1 MSAGA
6 YSRAASAGVDT
17 RQAQETDCCVD
28 ICDVM
33 CCCLGG
39 GSGGDGG
46 VPPNKAPARPQDRQH
61 ALKMQQQRIA
71 ATQDKVFSANPDIE
85 RGHHDDRTSANDGL

>member
-1 MSAGA
+1 MTVSP
-6 YSRAASAGVDT
+6 
-17 RQAQETDCCVD
+17 
-28 ICDVM
+28 M
-33 CCCLGG
+33 
-39 GSGGDGG
+39 
-46 VPPNKAPARPQDRQH
+46 ARRDRQH